1 MASETDL
8 LYLVLLVLLTL
19 IVHLVLSIRA
29 LRPPPKKDSVLGQVH
44 RGTGSSLDPPNK
56 SRRAL

>member
-8 LYLVLLVLLTL
+8 LYLVLLVLLTV

-29 LRPPPKKDSVLGQVH
+29 LRPPPKINRVLGQVP
-44 RGTGSSLDPPNK
+44 GATGSSMDPPNK
-56 SRRAL
+56 SSRAL